1 MKTIEEIIS
10 SLNKEQMQFVLTK
23 LAEND
28 NYNQDIIRKYSTGK
42 IISYDYLQTSFLK
55 FLILILNQSF
65 IILPSMKKM
74 KEFIRAIELMKLFK
88 I

>member
-28 NYNQDIIRKYSTGK
+28 NYNQDIIRKYSAGK
-42 IISYDYLQTSFLK
+42 
-55 FLILILNQSF
+55 NQ
-65 IILPSMKKM
+65 L
-74 KEFIRAIELMKLFK
+74 
-88 I
+88 